1 MQVRLVLVLVLVPAR
16 LLPEP
21 VLVAALLP
29 LVRVLVLVQALVRQ
43 LPASAVVPAALL
55 WASPADVAS
64 AWPARVSPHA
74 GQAHLL
80 GRPS

>member
-29 LVRVLVLVQALVRQ
+29 LVLVLVLVQALVRQ

-55 WASPADVAS
+55 WASPADVAL

-74 GQAHLL
+74 GQVH
-80 GRPS
+80 P